1 MGKLKYTLTYI
12 LFWFAIIFSCMLA
25 ENFAFFSSDH
35 MGGMNNDSLIMLSL
49 FVIFAL
55 AFYFF
60 LEHKKNKVTFD
71 KILLPIIVAFGLISI
86 ATIWWQGPRVFDNEW
101 RFLRTT
107 ISFSAKEKFSYSLQI
122 VAWCAVLYGL
132 LFTFNRFSISKKL
145 IKWLPF
151 VYVIGIL
158 ACSFIDIIIEF
169 NDIVMIVT
177 RSSEYTKD
185 GMAFIIYNSNVWA
198 MLLLVG
204 LISCVI
210 MNLRKFNLFYFIA
223 MIYLFFMIV
232 LSSSSTSTF
241 VGFGVIVIYTL
252 FEILSIYRKNKKKS
266 IILLAAFLGTIIAS
280 YLLILILAKANV
292 PIFSSIYG
300 FIEREI
306 LLKDYSTL
314 TSRRAIWSSVFHLLI
329 NDPVDFMFGCGYKT
343 GNIIFA
349 NYYEIV
355 QSGFA
360 ARSAH
365 DGIFE
370 ILLRHGVVGLLLY
383 ISAFIPF
390 VIGVVKLVKQKQ
402 YRIAFIHSLCLF
414 AIFGHSISESTLFF
428 TPNIQGMYLT
438 IVFYLPIIR
447 YTKEKYF
454 NELEEDLNKQQI
466 NDTVANKEMIC
477 QFISAMI
484 MGLIVAFIST
494 FATSYILTNS
504 GALLAYFIVIGV
516 LLIALF
522 IVPIIVSIHG
532 NKSINIMPTNEH
544 LFVLLLTLVIG
555 MLTGAISHFI
565 FTFDLFS
572 TLLFTLF
579 VFVLYIF
586 GLHLLNE
593 KNNYLLFSFFNSK
606 FSKLIRNNDDEV
618 QQ

>member
-49 FVIFAL
+49 FVIFVL
-55 AFYFF
+55 AFYFY

-71 KILLPIIVAFGLISI
+71 KLLLSVIAVFGLISI
-86 ATIWWQGPRVFDNEW
+86 TTIWWQGTRVFDNPSIFYVES
-101 RFLRTT
+101 
-107 ISFSAKEKFSYSLQI
+107 ISFSVSDKLSYSLQVVI
-122 VAWCAVLYGL
+122 WCVVLYVL
-132 LFTFNRFSISKKL
+132 LFMFNRYSVSKKL
-145 IKWLPF
+145 LRWAPF
-151 VYVIGIL
+151 VYVIGTAIC
-158 ACSFIDIIIEF
+158 AVIDIFIEF
-169 NDIVMIVT
+169 EDIVMILT
-177 RSSEYTKD
+177 NPTEYVKG
-185 GMAFIIYNSNVWA
+185 GMMFLLYNSNVWA
-198 MLLLVG
+198 MLLL
-204 LISCVI
+204 ISILSCIVLSI
-210 MNLRKFNLFYFIA
+210 KRFNLFYYIL
-223 MIYLFFMIV
+223 MLFFFIMIV
-232 LSSSSTSTF
+232 FTYSATSTF
-241 VGFGVIVIYTL
+241 IGFLIIVIYTL
-252 FEILSIYRKNKKKS
+252 YEIVSALRNNKRKGVFLLSTFVGIIVLTMSLLAIAIALKTSVGLSIV
-266 IILLAAFLGTIIAS
+266 S
-280 YLLILILAKANV
+280 YFDTNV
-292 PIFSSIYG
+292 
-300 FIEREI
+300 
-306 LLKDYSTL
+306 LHKDYGTL
-314 TSRRAIWSSVFHLLI
+314 TERRWIWSAIYHLLI

-343 GNIIFA
+343 GNAIFA
-349 NYYEIV
+349 KYYEIM
-355 QSGFA
+355 QLGTTI
-360 ARSAH
+360 RSAH
-365 DGIFE
+365 NGLFE
-370 ILLRHGVVGLLLY
+370 IVLRHGIVGLLFY
-383 ISAFIPF
+383 ASAFIPF
-390 VIGVVKLVKQKQ
+390 AIGVVKLVKQKQ

-438 IVFYLPIIR
+438 IVFYLPVTR

-466 NDTVANKEMIC
+466 SDMVANKEMIC

-484 MGLIVAFIST
+484 MGLIVAFICT
-494 FATSYILTNS
+494 FTTSYILTNS
-504 GALLAYFIVIGV
+504 GVLLAYFIVIGV

-522 IVPIIVSIHG
+522 IVPVVISVHG

-544 LFVLLLTLVIG
+544 LFVLLLTLAIG

-572 TLLFTLF
+572 TLLFTIF

-618 QQ
+618 QR